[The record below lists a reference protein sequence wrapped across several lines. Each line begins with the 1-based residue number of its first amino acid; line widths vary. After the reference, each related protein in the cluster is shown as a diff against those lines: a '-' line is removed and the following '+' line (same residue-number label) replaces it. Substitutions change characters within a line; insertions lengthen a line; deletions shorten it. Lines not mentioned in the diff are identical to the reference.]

1 MGAHGTLEEALANV
15 ASFATASQASK
26 ASGSKH
32 SGSKS
37 SKHKSHKKHKKS
49 KDRSK
54 DISKDTKAS
63 HQKRREA
70 ARVTRRIL
78 TEYSDMRADLRELLA
93 RIDGGAAVAIDQISV
108 KGLQHLLASLFEN
121 LLLKKTKQGVYTKPL
136 YVGSLLL
143 LLSPV
148 FEETPAE
155 LATDASQG
163 TGNSIHTLVEP
174 PVETADLHKAPAVQ
188 LNSSSSHIHRALA
201 DDKVPRSSPIGPS
214 MPPAADSE
222 VAAISEVDPAAP
234 DADDDTAN
242 QPTLEPSRVA
252 VGPAAP
258 PPELLAA
265 AAQLSWE
272 EDEEDVEDLIGPA
285 PPEMAEELDGVAGDA
300 RVAEV
305 ARVIRLLS
313 NLPAG
318 QEADAYDVLGV
329 EPSATSGEMK
339 KRYWRLSLLI
349 HPDKCAHPRAN
360 DAFQAIS
367 KVSKELQDVDKR
379 RAIDDAREDARLFKI
394 ASELADD
401 EERKRQWR
409 VARGEA
415 TAEDLAGP
423 VRRGPQPRDSWMTDL
438 PPERVPTTLAPQG
451 TQNTFSQKGIRS
463 RGDTSDWTMTPA
475 QRLLQLQSGSAGQN
489 AVTAGPSWE
498 QDPRKAA
505 QTAAAVDAYLG
516 ANRKKSLVEQHNE
529 KKVKKRK
536 AAAVE
541 GKSVADRQGE
551 WEGKHPWRPFDR
563 EKDLNIASKPAN
575 QDELLQKSGSLT
587 GRFGGST
594 TGQRTFL

>member
-26 ASGSKH
+26 SSGSKH
-32 SGSKS
+32 SSSKS

-49 KDRSK
+49 QDGSK
-54 DISKDTKAS
+54 DSSKNKKAS
-63 HQKRREA
+63 HKKRKKASSSSDESSGDDAQHIDLPTQLAKGREA

-93 RIDGGAAVAIDQISV
+93 RIDGGAAFAIDQIPV
-108 KGLQHLLASLFEN
+108 KDLQHLLASLFEN
-121 LLLKKTKQGVYTKPL
+121 LLLKKTNQ
-136 YVGSLLL
+136 
-143 LLSPV
+143 
-148 FEETPAE
+148 A
-155 LATDASQG
+155 DASQV
-163 TGNSIHTLVEP
+163 TENSMHPLVEP
-174 PVETADLHKAPAVQ
+174 PANHADVHKAPTMQ
-188 LNSSSSHIHRALA
+188 LNSSSNRILCTLA
-201 DDKVPRSSPIGPS
+201 NDQEPHSGPIGPS

-222 VAAISEVDPAAP
+222 VAATSEVDPAAANA
-234 DADDDTAN
+234 DADNAN
-242 QPTLEPSRVA
+242 QPMSELNRVA
-252 VGPAAP
+252 IGPAAP

-272 EDEEDVEDLIGPA
+272 EDKEDVEDLIGPA
-285 PPEMAEELDGVAGDA
+285 PPEMAEELDGVGGDE

-329 EPSATSGEMK
+329 EPSATSGEIK

-360 DAFQAIS
+360 DAFQAVS
-367 KVSKELQDVDKR
+367 KVSKELQDVSKR
-379 RAIDDAREDARLFKI
+379 KAIDDAREDARLFKI

-401 EERKRQWR
+401 EEHKRQWR

-451 TQNTFSQKGIRS
+451 NQNTFSQKGIRS

-475 QRLLQLQSGSAGQN
+475 QRLLQLQGGSAGQI
-489 AVTAGPSWE
+489 AIAAGPSWE
-498 QDPRKAA
+498 QDSRKAA

-551 WEGKHPWRPFDR
+551 WEDKHPWRPFDR

-575 QDELLQKSGSLT
+575 KDELLKQAGSLT
-587 GRFGGST
+587 GRFGGNT

>member
-1 MGAHGTLEEALANV
+1 
-15 ASFATASQASK
+15 
-26 ASGSKH
+26 
-32 SGSKS
+32 
-37 SKHKSHKKHKKS
+37 
-49 KDRSK
+49 
-54 DISKDTKAS
+54 
-63 HQKRREA
+63 
-70 ARVTRRIL
+70 
-78 TEYSDMRADLRELLA
+78 MRADLRELLA
-93 RIDGGAAVAIDQISV
+93 RIDGGAAFAIDQIPV
-108 KGLQHLLASLFEN
+108 KDLQHLLASLFEN
-121 LLLKKTKQGVYTKPL
+121 LLLKKTKQGLYTKPSH
-136 YVGSLLL
+136 VGSLLL

-155 LATDASQG
+155 LATDVSQG
-163 TGNSIHTLVEP
+163 TGNSMHTLAEA
-174 PVETADLHKAPAVQ
+174 PVKPADLHQAPPVQ
-188 LNSSSSHIHRALA
+188 LNNSSSHIHHASA
-201 DDKVPRSSPIGPS
+201 DDQEPQSGSIGPS
-214 MPPAADSE
+214 MPPTADSE
-222 VAAISEVDPAAP
+222 VAATSEGDPAAP
-234 DADDDTAN
+234 NADDDAAN
-242 QPTLEPSRVA
+242 QPTLEPRMVA
-252 VGPAAP
+252 IGPAAP

-265 AAQLSWE
+265 AAQLPWE

-285 PPEMAEELDGVAGDA
+285 PPEMAEELDGVGGDE

-329 EPSATSGEMK
+329 EPSATSGEIK

-360 DAFQAIS
+360 DAFQAVS
-367 KVSKELQDVDKR
+367 KMSKELQDVSKR
-379 RAIDDAREDARLFKI
+379 KAIDDAREDARLFKI

-451 TQNTFSQKGIRS
+451 NQNT
-463 RGDTSDWTMTPA
+463 
-475 QRLLQLQSGSAGQN
+475 
-489 AVTAGPSWE
+489 
-498 QDPRKAA
+498 
-505 QTAAAVDAYLG
+505 
-516 ANRKKSLVEQHNE
+516 
-529 KKVKKRK
+529 
-536 AAAVE
+536 
-541 GKSVADRQGE
+541 QGE

-575 QDELLQKSGSLT
+575 KDELLKKAGSLT

>member
-26 ASGSKH
+26 SSGSKH
-32 SGSKS
+32 SSSKT

-54 DISKDTKAS
+54 DISKDKKAS
-63 HQKRREA
+63 HKKRKKSSSSSDESSGNDAQHIDLSTQLAKGREA

-78 TEYSDMRADLRELLA
+78 TDYSDMRADLRE
-93 RIDGGAAVAIDQISV
+93 
-108 KGLQHLLASLFEN
+108 GL
-121 LLLKKTKQGVYTKPL
+121 YTKPSH
-136 YVGSLLL
+136 VGSLLL

-155 LATDASQG
+155 LATDVSQG
-163 TGNSIHTLVEP
+163 TGNSMHTLAEA
-174 PVETADLHKAPAVQ
+174 PVKPADLHQAPPVQ
-188 LNSSSSHIHRALA
+188 LNNSSSHIHHASA
-201 DDKVPRSSPIGPS
+201 DDQEPQSGSIGPS
-214 MPPAADSE
+214 MPPTADSE
-222 VAAISEVDPAAP
+222 VAATSEGDPAAP
-234 DADDDTAN
+234 NADDDAAN
-242 QPTLEPSRVA
+242 QPTLEPRMVA
-252 VGPAAP
+252 IGPAAP

-265 AAQLSWE
+265 AAQLPWE

-285 PPEMAEELDGVAGDA
+285 PPEMAEELDGVGGDE

-329 EPSATSGEMK
+329 EPSATSGEIK

-360 DAFQAIS
+360 DAFQAVS
-367 KVSKELQDVDKR
+367 KMSKELQDVSKR
-379 RAIDDAREDARLFKI
+379 KAIDDAREDARLFKI

-451 TQNTFSQKGIRS
+451 NQNTFSQKGIRS

-475 QRLLQLQSGSAGQN
+475 QRLLQLQGGSAGQSTI
-489 AVTAGPSWE
+489 TAGPSWE

-575 QDELLQKSGSLT
+575 KDELLKKAGSLT